1 MAVYEVHRWLPDHSS
16 LIGIETWHP
25 HVSQRDMGLMTLSRY
40 QRHRGAATVGCALI
54 VSFAIALMAP
64 SARAHAIVRETQP
77 GIDET
82 VDASPQR
89 VTMSFNE
96 PVEVSFGGIR
106 VFDTNGDRVDE
117 GSTEHV
123 AGNADQ
129 IATGLKDDLAEGT
142 YTVAWRIVS
151 IDGHPISEA
160 FVFHVGAPGQQPE
173 GIADQV
179 LASTDRSG
187 IAGAVFG
194 LVRWLHFCALLALAG
209 SVLFVL
215 LVWSFAVK
223 SISTALG
230 QGFQARIARVF
241 WISWTLA
248 LLTTLAGFVLQGAV
262 AGDVPIGTA
271 ITPGVLDEVASTRY
285 GVVAIVRLVLLVLA
299 PIYWRASLRPVLRR
313 VASHSSGPD
322 GSQLALPLALG
333 VVVFGSLLA
342 TPGLAGHPG
351 STPPIALNVAAD
363 VLHMLAAAAWIGGL
377 FILSYA
383 VFRPLRHDPD
393 AQSSVLLPVVSRFS
407 AIATVALATIVI
419 TGVLRSWAEVGALR
433 ALTSSTYGWVL
444 LTKLGVFMP
453 LVALGAFNNR
463 RTLPRL
469 KERAQ
474 GTHEEGP
481 YRSLR
486 RLVAIEV
493 ALGVVVVAVT
503 ALLVNLPPA
512 RVAAGVTGPFI
523 RDVRVGDLDLNVLVD
538 PNEVGENFVHLTA
551 TTPEGAPAR
560 VRAATVVFR
569 MPSRDI
575 GPIEVEGNRLA
586 PGHYVVQGR
595 QLSVPGQ
602 WQLEVVLQT
611 SLFDEQRTTV
621 SVTVND

>member
-1 MAVYEVHRWLPDHSS
+1 
-16 LIGIETWHP
+16 
-25 HVSQRDMGLMTLSRY
+25 MGSMTLSWN
-40 QRHRGAATVGCALI
+40 QRHRGAAAAGCALI
-54 VSFAIALMAP
+54 VLLAIALMAP

-82 VDASPQR
+82 VETSPER
-89 VTMSFNE
+89 IAMSFNE

-106 VFDTNGDRVDE
+106 VFDANGDRVDE

-123 AGNADQ
+123 AGSADE
-129 IATGLKDDLAEGT
+129 IATGLEDDLAEGT

-160 FVFHVGAPGQQPE
+160 FVFHVGAPGEQPE

-179 LASTDRSG
+179 LESTDRSG

-194 LVRWLHFCALLALAG
+194 LVRWLHFCSLLALAG

-215 LVWSFAVK
+215 LVWSSAVRT
-223 SISTALG
+223 ISTALG
-230 QGFQARIARVF
+230 QGFQARVAKVF
-241 WISWTLA
+241 WLSWTVA

-262 AGDVPIGTA
+262 AGDVPISSA
-271 ITPGVLDEVASTRY
+271 VTPSVLGEVASTRY

-299 PIYWRASLRPVLRR
+299 LIYWRASLLPVLRR
-313 VASHSSGPD
+313 IATGSNGLD
-322 GSQLALPLALG
+322 GSQALLPLGLG

-351 STPPIALNVAAD
+351 STPPVALNVAAD

-377 FILSYA
+377 FLLTYA

-393 AQSSVLLPVVSRFS
+393 AQSSVLLPVVVRFS
-407 AIATVALATIVI
+407 SIATIALVTIVV
-419 TGVLRSWAEVGALR
+419 TGVLRSWLEVGALR
-433 ALTSSTYGWVL
+433 ALTNSTYGWVL
-444 LTKLGVFMP
+444 LTKLGVFIP
-453 LVALGAFNNR
+453 LAALGAFNNR

-469 KERAQ
+469 RETPTA
-474 GTHEEGP
+474 GGEGP
-481 YRSLR
+481 YKTLR

-493 ALGVVVVAVT
+493 ALGLVVIAVT

-512 RVAAGVTGPFI
+512 RVAASVTGPFV
-523 RDVRVGDLDLNVLVD
+523 RDVAVGDLDLNVLVD

-560 VRAATVVFR
+560 VRAATVIFR

-595 QLSVPGQ
+595 QLSVPGE

-611 SLFDEQRTTV
+611 GLFDEQRTTV